1 MNPMPQSSIT
11 RPKSILVAT
20 DLNDLD
26 FLLPVA
32 IEQAKVTGA
41 MIWLLHVIPP
51 DAYVS
56 IESGAFPSGLKRESV
71 P

>member
-1 MNPMPQSSIT
+1 MDPMHLSSIT

-32 IEQAKVTGA
+32 I
-41 MIWLLHVIPP
+41 
-51 DAYVS
+51 D
-56 IESGAFPSGLKRESV
+56 
-71 P
+71 

>member
-1 MNPMPQSSIT
+1 MNPTLISSMP
-11 RPKSILVAT
+11 RPKSILMAT

-32 IEQAKVTGA
+32 IDQAKMTGA

-51 DAYVS
+51 QAYVS
-56 IESGAFPSGLKRESV
+56 IESGA
-71 P
+71 